1 MFPHPGPEPLSSL
14 RPLAVGHL
22 VCSGSTAP
30 VVRVRVFV
38 NEERCSGHRHLALS
52 SMVRV
57 LAFPR
62 GVVLEEFL
70 VYWELGQD
78 V

>member
-1 MFPHPGPEPLSSL
+1 M
-14 RPLAVGHL
+14 
-22 VCSGSTAP
+22 
-30 VVRVRVFV
+30 RVRVFV